1 MYAAPQSE
9 LIQGLGKEEEKVVL
23 YKEGDLSEMSL
34 CTKGIVK
41 LPSCQTEVP
50 SSGKLLYNRK
60 TSWKF
65 KDPIDIQ
72 TSSLTPL

>member
-34 CTKGIVK
+34 CFPQLAQKE
-41 LPSCQTEVP
+41 L
-50 SSGKLLYNRK
+50 
-60 TSWKF
+60 
-65 KDPIDIQ
+65 
-72 TSSLTPL
+72 